1 MDTIEERLPP
11 HSIEAEEA
19 VLGSL
24 LIDPDALF
32 EVSSFLRADAF
43 YRAQNR
49 WIYESMLA
57 LSENRVPLDV
67 VTLIEELR
75 RRERLEEIGGE
86 STVISLLNAVPTSI
100 NVEAYGKMVEAASI
114 RRKLLLAAGS
124 IAKLAYNEAE
134 DINVVL
140 DRSEHTLFSISEQRT
155 TRDLQP
161 VREIAGAYLER
172 MELLRERGDEFIGI
186 PTGFTDLD
194 KMLSGL
200 NKSDLIIV
208 AARPGMGKTALE
220 ISIALNAARR
230 YDKRVAMFNLEM
242 SGEQLLQRMIAAE
255 TRIDSQLLRRGEL
268 ADHEWAI
275 FLEALGRLS
284 ETRLYIDDT
293 PSISPMQLRTKCRR
307 LYAEHGLDLVMI
319 DYLQLMQ
326 AEHPTSNRVQEVS
339 EISRELKGLAREL
352 DVPVIA
358 AAQLSRAVESRQNKR
373 PQLSDL
379 RDSGC
384 LTGDTLVTMADSGQR
399 IAMRDLAG
407 RSDFA
412 VWALNPTTYQIERAT
427 VSKAFSTGVKQTF
440 RLTTRLG
447 RTIRA
452 TGNHLFLTVKGWQRL
467 DELAGGVHIALPRS
481 LPAGMRG
488 NLSESELA
496 LLGHLIGDGCTLPR
510 HAIQYTTKELSLA
523 DTVASLATAVFGDE
537 VCPRI
542 KQERTWY
549 QVYLASAHHLTHG
562 QRNSV
567 STWLD
572 QLGIWGLRSHEK
584 RVPEQ
589 VFEQSATGI
598 ATFLRHLWST
608 DGCLR
613 MTWGK
618 SSRPAVYYATSSERL
633 ASDVQSLLL
642 RLEITATVKRT
653 SQGDKGRPQYHVI
666 VTGRDDVLRFAHRI
680 GATTAAREAH
690 LQEIVCFLDGR
701 EGNTNRDVIPQAVWD
716 LHVQPAMREAAVSHR
731 TLYAKIGTA
740 YGGMTLLKQNLSRE
754 RDMRVAQATHSA
766 ELQTLASSDVYWD
779 QIATIESDAV
789 EEVFDLTVPGPHNFV
804 ANDIIVHNSIEQDA
818 DVVMFI
824 YRDDYYNPD
833 SSERPNIAEINVAKH
848 RNGPTG
854 AIDLFWHGKLATF
867 RNLHRQ
873 EIEL

>member
-284 ETRLYIDDT
+284 ETRIYIDDT

-379 RDSGC
+379 RDSG
-384 LTGDTLVTMADSGQR
+384 
-399 IAMRDLAG
+399 
-407 RSDFA
+407 
-412 VWALNPTTYQIERAT
+412 
-427 VSKAFSTGVKQTF
+427 
-440 RLTTRLG
+440 
-447 RTIRA
+447 
-452 TGNHLFLTVKGWQRL
+452 
-467 DELAGGVHIALPRS
+467 
-481 LPAGMRG
+481 
-488 NLSESELA
+488 
-496 LLGHLIGDGCTLPR
+496 
-510 HAIQYTTKELSLA
+510 
-523 DTVASLATAVFGDE
+523 
-537 VCPRI
+537 
-542 KQERTWY
+542 
-549 QVYLASAHHLTHG
+549 
-562 QRNSV
+562 
-567 STWLD
+567 
-572 QLGIWGLRSHEK
+572 
-584 RVPEQ
+584 
-589 VFEQSATGI
+589 
-598 ATFLRHLWST
+598 
-608 DGCLR
+608 
-613 MTWGK
+613 
-618 SSRPAVYYATSSERL
+618 
-633 ASDVQSLLL
+633 
-642 RLEITATVKRT
+642 
-653 SQGDKGRPQYHVI
+653 
-666 VTGRDDVLRFAHRI
+666 
-680 GATTAAREAH
+680 
-690 LQEIVCFLDGR
+690 
-701 EGNTNRDVIPQAVWD
+701 
-716 LHVQPAMREAAVSHR
+716 
-731 TLYAKIGTA
+731 
-740 YGGMTLLKQNLSRE
+740 
-754 RDMRVAQATHSA
+754 
-766 ELQTLASSDVYWD
+766 
-779 QIATIESDAV
+779 
-789 EEVFDLTVPGPHNFV
+789 
-804 ANDIIVHNSIEQDA
+804 SIEQDA
-818 DVVMFI
+818 DVVLSLI
-824 YRDDYYNPD
+824 H
-833 SSERPNIAEINVAKH
+833 I
-848 RNGPTG
+848 
-854 AIDLFWHGKLATF
+854 
-867 RNLHRQ
+867 
-873 EIEL
+873 